1 MRSPYKDFVF
11 LLRVYAG
18 ISVIKRNSNFGRGY
32 PERQIMFGCNG
43 YIVPLRQGKVSTW
56 KKLSFAKFGFTV
68 L

>member
-1 MRSPYKDFVF
+1 MRSPCKDFIF

-18 ISVIKRNSNFGRGY
+18 ISVIKRNSKFGRGY
-32 PERQIMFGCNG
+32 PEWQIMFGRNG

-56 KKLSFAKFGFTV
+56 KKLSFSKYGFTV